1 MTAYDFKT
9 CSIDPASLNQMMSR
23 LRNCDDFLLSRSCVM
38 ALSLNMKQFDRIPL
52 HVSWLNSFSDF
63 ADSRRLK
70 SKIPTPGNQFIG
82 EKSRRMFDYKTV
94 VNWPARCLTAFIHIN
109 HIFSYLYGTILLMGT
124 IQSISWYHNYPP
136 LFVTV
141 LYIAIPMGLG
151 FCTSKAWL
159 LEFHKGL
166 QTSIY
171 TRNDSNDEIA
181 HSGNPYN
188 EWSVHRM
195 IVSFLCKCLA
205 FISDETQ
212 AERPIGLRMSAYAN
226 SEDREVGW
234 VYHGLS
240 LVCFFVVF
248 LVFVIWLA
256 SVFGLVFL
264 WMKLMKDFC
273 GIISEPSKRV
283 VKLLFCAVLP
293 CQSVTENLVRYCDWP
308 KNHYIAMLVYPSG
321 VF

>member
-1 MTAYDFKT
+1 MF
-9 CSIDPASLNQMMSR
+9 
-23 LRNCDDFLLSRSCVM
+23 NCLYTHLS
-38 ALSLNMKQFDRIPL
+38 
-52 HVSWLNSFSDF
+52 
-63 ADSRRLK
+63 
-70 SKIPTPGNQFIG
+70 
-82 EKSRRMFDYKTV
+82 
-94 VNWPARCLTAFIHIN
+94 
-109 HIFSYLYGTILLMGT
+109 HIFISLRHHTVDGHNPVNQLISQLSPLICYSTLYSHPYG
-124 IQSISWYHNYPP
+124 SR
-136 LFVTV
+136 V
-141 LYIAIPMGLG
+141 
-151 FCTSKAWL
+151 CTSKAWL
-159 LEFHKGL
+159 LEFDKGL
-166 QTSIY
+166 KTRIY

-226 SEDREVGW
+226 SEDREVVEFIMDLELGN
-234 VYHGLS
+234 VGVS

-248 LVFVIWLA
+248 LVLVIWLA

-283 VKLLFCAVLP
+283 VKLLFCSVLP
-293 CQSVTENLVRYCDWP
+293 YQSVTENLVRYCDWP

>member
-1 MTAYDFKT
+1 
-9 CSIDPASLNQMMSR
+9 
-23 LRNCDDFLLSRSCVM
+23 
-38 ALSLNMKQFDRIPL
+38 
-52 HVSWLNSFSDF
+52 
-63 ADSRRLK
+63 
-70 SKIPTPGNQFIG
+70 
-82 EKSRRMFDYKTV
+82 
-94 VNWPARCLTAFIHIN
+94 
-109 HIFSYLYGTILLMGT
+109 MGT

-151 FCTSKAWL
+151 FVHQKPGCLNLIRDWNSKLAFTL
-159 LEFHKGL
+159 GMIPMMRLPILEIL
-166 QTSIY
+166 TMNEVSI
-171 TRNDSNDEIA
+171 
-181 HSGNPYN
+181 G
-188 EWSVHRM
+188 W
-195 IVSFLCKCLA
+195 SFLFCANASRSSVMKHRLKGPLA
-205 FISDETQ
+205 FGCLLT
-212 AERPIGLRMSAYAN
+212 PIRRTGKWLSIMDLELGN
-226 SEDREVGW
+226 VG
-234 VYHGLS
+234 VS

-283 VKLLFCAVLP
+283 VKLLFCSVLP
-293 CQSVTENLVRYCDWP
+293 YQSVTENLVRYCDWP